1 MDPGVLLSF
10 DVGPDGSLQN
20 VRGAISGHVPDA
32 QLIHRL
38 LYAAK
43 KTLQDEEVIG
53 ITVNSD
59 RYVLKLS
66 ANDALFSGVV
76 TLAQP

>member
-1 MDPGVLLSF
+1 MNPEVLLSF
-10 DVGPDGSLQN
+10 DVGPDGLLQKVHGTIN
-20 VRGAISGHVPDA
+20 GQVPDA
-32 QLIHRL
+32 QLIRRL

-43 KTLQDEEVIG
+43 KTLQDEDVVG

-66 ANDALFSGVV
+66 ANGALFSGLV
-76 TLAQP
+76 TAAEA